1 MALNTF
7 SYRKLDA
14 YQKAKAFVLHVYCM
28 LKKFP
33 KEEQYALCDQLRRAA
48 VSIPSNMV
56 EGMGRTSVKEQ
67 IHFLEIAYGSLNE
80 TMCQL
85 ELAYELKYIS
95 QEDLNTSEVFVKEL
109 ARMLSNLRKVRIE
122 RTAKQ

>member
-1 MALNTF
+1 
-7 SYRKLDA
+7 
-14 YQKAKAFVLHVYCM
+14 
-28 LKKFP
+28 
-33 KEEQYALCDQLRRAA
+33 
-48 VSIPSNMV
+48 MV

-95 QEDLNTSEVFVKEL
+95 QEDLNTSEEFVKEL